1 MICTYEKEDKMA
13 SQINARGQN
22 GLFSLLERTIMLLYN
37 WVRNMTLK
45 EIRIAYNLSQIDAAN
60 IVGVPVRTL
69 RRYESDETYGSLFKR
84 HQFIDIL
91 NNRFEITEEKGLLS
105 IERIKL
111 LLTNLFNEH
120 YKDKVNF
127 CYLFGS
133 YAKGYATETS
143 DVDLCV
149 SSSLTG
155 IKVAGLA
162 ESIRGVLHKKIDLI
176 RFDTLSDNFELINEI
191 MKEGIKIYG

>member
-1 MICTYEKEDKMA
+1 
-13 SQINARGQN
+13 
-22 GLFSLLERTIMLLYN
+22 
-37 WVRNMTLK
+37 MTLK
-45 EIRIAYNLSQIDAAN
+45 ETRIAYNLSQIEAAN

-69 RRYESDETYGSLFKR
+69 RRYEGDETYGSVFKR
-84 HQFIDIL
+84 LQFIDII
-91 NNRFEITEEKGLLS
+91 NTKCEITEEKGLLT
-105 IERIKL
+105 IEQIKAA
-111 LLTNLFNEH
+111 LTSLFDGR
-120 YKDKVNF
+120 YKGAVEF

-133 YAKGYATETS
+133 YAKGYATEKS

-162 ESIRGVLHKKIDLI
+162 ESIRNILHKKIDLI
-176 RFDTLSDNFELINEI
+176 RLDTLKDNSELIHEI